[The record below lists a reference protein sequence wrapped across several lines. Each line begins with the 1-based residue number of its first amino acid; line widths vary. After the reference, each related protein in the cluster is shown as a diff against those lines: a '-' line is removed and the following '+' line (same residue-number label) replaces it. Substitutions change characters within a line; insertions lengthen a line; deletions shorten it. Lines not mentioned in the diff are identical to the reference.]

1 LDQNL
6 VALDSV
12 IQGHLMFVI
21 LIPKQNI
28 WKILSDFVRR

>member
-21 LIPKQNI
+21 LILKQNI
-28 WKILSDFVRR
+28 